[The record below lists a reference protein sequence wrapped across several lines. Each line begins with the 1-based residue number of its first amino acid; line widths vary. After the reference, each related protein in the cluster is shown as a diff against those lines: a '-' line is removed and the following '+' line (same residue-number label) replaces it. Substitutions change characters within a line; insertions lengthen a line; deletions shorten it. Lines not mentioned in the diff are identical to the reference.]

1 MVDIVNAGLVLVGGD
16 VGITSA
22 GNAVR
27 KTPLHERNL
36 LPTMMSMR
44 GRREGIKAFVRPPTL
59 GGGMA
64 ACSGTLVYPPVSMVV
79 NIAFGFCS
87 QSAPPTTCRD
97 KTLTV
102 PEPGHLGFALDFVPR
117 SYIPKVS
124 INIISIRLSGG
135 EFNEYMETNV

>member
-1 MVDIVNAGLVLVGGD
+1 MVLQVLE
-16 VGITSA
+16 ILS
-22 GNAVR
+22 
-27 KTPLHERNL
+27 ERHLFMEANL
-36 LPTMMSMR
+36 LPTMMSMC
-44 GRREGIKAFVRPPTL
+44 GRREGVKAFVRPPTL

-79 NIAFGFCS
+79 IIAFGFCS
-87 QSAPPTTCRD
+87 QSALPTTCRD

-102 PEPGHLGFALDFVPR
+102 PESGHLGFTLDFV
-117 SYIPKVS
+117 PKVS

>member
-1 MVDIVNAGLVLVGGD
+1 MRASCWSAATLVLQALE
-16 VGITSA
+16 ILS
-22 GNAVR
+22 
-27 KTPLHERNL
+27 ERHLSMKANL

-44 GRREGIKAFVRPPTL
+44 GRREGIKAFVCPPTL

-87 QSAPPTTCRD
+87 QSALPTTCRD

-102 PEPGHLGFALDFVPR
+102 PESGHLGFTLDFVPR